1 MQHKV
6 VCQGLWLFTWPRAS
20 SFICKHR
27 HSQPLFSHMGQ
38 LQRGWWAVTAGAP
51 GMFRLRQSWNTH
63 DEWKRILY
71 FFSPTLS
78 SVLDL
83 FISKHSPQIHL
94 LLLSVVSSPLLCFPY
109 PKLFEILGFFLKKR
123 LGGIHM
129 RWFGILWDV
138 MPFYLQYTYPALDLR
153 TLPSWTRRSRTK
165 WGNHDGNPLNH
176 LVTRPFC
183 LPFDNKYRTKL

>member
-83 FISKHSPQIHL
+83 FISKHSPQIHP

-109 PKLFEILGFFLKKR
+109 PKLFEILGFFLKKK
-123 LGGIHM
+123 I
-129 RWFGILWDV
+129 RWDSYEMVCYFVRCHAILPTVYLSCIRPAHTSFLNTSEQNKMGKSWRK
-138 MPFYLQYTYPALDLR
+138 PFKPSSYQALLS
-153 TLPSWTRRSRTK
+153 TIW
-165 WGNHDGNPLNH
+165 
-176 LVTRPFC
+176 
-183 LPFDNKYRTKL
+183 